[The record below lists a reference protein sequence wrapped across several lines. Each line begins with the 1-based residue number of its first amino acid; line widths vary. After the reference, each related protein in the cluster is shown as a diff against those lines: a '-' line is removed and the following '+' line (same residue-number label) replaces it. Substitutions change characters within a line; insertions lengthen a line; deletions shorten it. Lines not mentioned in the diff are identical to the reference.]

1 MSRLPKI
8 LEPSEKDIHDLLAAQ
23 VHLGSK
29 NLNFQMKPYIWKR
42 RNDGTHIINI
52 QKTYEKLVL
61 AARIIATIENPSDVV
76 IVSSRQYGQ
85 RAALKFAKYTG
96 SQAVAGRFT
105 PGTFTNYITRAFK
118 EPRIIIVTDPRA
130 DHQAIY
136 EASYVNIPV
145 IALCDADSSL
155 RYIDCAIPTN
165 NKGKHAIGL
174 IFWLLAREVLRL
186 RGEISRFEEWEVMP
200 DMFFYRDPEEAE
212 KENAA
217 AAAEEATE
225 ENAVEDVE
233 EEEGFENGS
242 VPISWNQDNA
252 GNWGEETD
260 NQESAW

>member
-1 MSRLPKI
+1 MSRLPSI
-8 LEPSEKDIHDLLAAQ
+8 LEPSKKDIHDLLAAN

-61 AARIIATIENPSDVV
+61 AARILVTIENPSDVV

-85 RAALKFAKYTG
+85 RAALKFAKYTD

-118 EPRIIIVTDPRA
+118 EPRIIIVTDPIA

-145 IALCDADSSL
+145 IALCDADSPL

-165 NKGKHAIGL
+165 NKGKHAIGY

-186 RGEISRFEEWEVMP
+186 RGTISRDEEWDVMP
-200 DMFFYRDPEEAE
+200 DMFFYRDPEEIE
-212 KENAA
+212 KET
-217 AAAEEATE
+217 AAETE
-225 ENAVEDVE
+225 NVEVR
-233 EEEGFENGS
+233 S
-242 VPISWNQDNA
+242 K
-252 GNWGEETD
+252 
-260 NQESAW
+260 